1 MTLSF
6 KNLCYIIWFDQ
17 VRVCYSV
24 DVGVL
29 GDRGRPTACLRPT
42 PRHTSALLR
51 YARTFPNKVYT
62 SFKSFDPAEWP
73 ITQGYQSIVLVSEF
87 DFCLIFLKFDV
98 SHRRSAYFFSCLS
111 LPFFGILL
119 CLSLPFF
126 GIFSCLSS
134 PFWVFLTSLF
144 TVLGIF
150 YVSHYCTGYC
160 LCLSSPFWVFL
171 MSLFTVFGIFY
182 VSHYC
187 TGYCW
192 CLSLPFWLFWCLSLP
207 FCVLCTFL

>member
-111 LPFFGILL
+111 LPFFGI
-119 CLSLPFF
+119 
-126 GIFSCLSS
+126 FSCLSS

-144 TVLGIF
+144 TVL
-150 YVSHYCTGYC
+150 
-160 LCLSSPFWVFL
+160 
-171 MSLFTVFGIFY
+171 GIFY